1 MNMTRFLL
9 LLLLMTSACFRQQP
23 AEKTVET
30 PETSMETPEP
40 QGLVLAPVSADAFP
54 VFKDDED
61 RSNFLL
67 ALDRQLVWLGKQP
80 KGKSWNL
87 AGQTVTRSRMVSTL
101 KRFRELWVLYAD
113 KPEQLSRFIAA
124 EFSVF
129 RFEWNGSPD
138 VLITGYH
145 APVFEGS
152 LKPSEKYRYPL
163 YARPSD
169 LVVIKPSLFPEKFL
183 KPGDSLRGN
192 KVMARLDGKK
202 VVPFYTRE
210 QIDKQGALAG
220 RGLELVY
227 LSDYFDAFTFQ
238 VQGGGFVKLDSGG
251 YLKMAYAGKNGRP
264 YTSIGR
270 LLVDEGIIPEDRI
283 SMQAIGTY
291 FGEHPEEVER
301 VCFVNESY
309 VFYTSDGKVIP
320 ELGLEH
326 YPPGVLGFPVTPR
339 RSIATDKRYFPGGM
353 LAFVQGNQ
361 RQLDGQPAS
370 FSAFVLD
377 QDTGGAIRQNH
388 IDYFQ
393 GAGDD
398 ARTKA
403 GLLLDE
409 QGRVFFL
416 LLKEKAAS

>member
-1 MNMTRFLL
+1 MSHYRLHLL
-9 LLLLMTSACFRQQP
+9 LLLLLSACFRQPQ
-23 AEKTVET
+23 AEPPLET
-30 PETSMETPEP
+30 PKP
-40 QGLVLAPVSADAFP
+40 QGLMLAPVAADNMP
-54 VFKDDED
+54 IFKDDED
-61 RSNFLL
+61 RANFLL

-80 KGKSWNL
+80 NDKTWNL

-101 KRFRELWVLYAD
+101 KRFRELWVLFAD
-113 KPEQLSRFIAA
+113 KPEQLARFISA
-124 EFSVF
+124 EFAVF

-145 APVFEGS
+145 APVFAGS
-152 LKPSEKYRYPL
+152 LKRSETYRYPL
-163 YARPSD
+163 YARPRD
-169 LVVIKPSLFPEKFL
+169 LVAIKPSLFPEKFL
-183 KPGDSLRGN
+183 KAGDKLRGD

-202 VVPFYTRE
+202 GRVVPYYTRE
-210 QIDKQGALAG
+210 QIDKQDVLAG

-227 LSDYFDAFTFQ
+227 LSDYFDQFTFQ

-251 YLKMAYAGKNGRP
+251 YLKLAYAGKNGRP

-270 LLVDEGIIPEDRI
+270 LLVDEGIIPEEEI
-283 SMQAIGTY
+283 SMQAISTY

-309 VFYTSDGKVIP
+309 VFYASDGKVIP

-339 RSIATDKRYFPGGM
+339 RSIATDKHYFPGGM
-353 LAFVQGNQ
+353 LAFVQGAQ
-361 RQLDGQPAS
+361 RTLAGETAA

-377 QDTGGAIRQNH
+377 QDTGGAIRKNH
-388 IDYFQ
+388 IDFFQ
-393 GAGDD
+393 GAGDE
-398 ARTKA
+398 AQTKA

-416 LLKEKAAS
+416 LLKEEPAS